1 MNGDAEWEDWSRRWH
16 GMPVSPGSL
25 EDRTAIPQR
34 PRKLLS
40 VVVIVLL
47 LAGVAWE
54 MFLEH
59 STGWAVVWLVAPV
72 AWVTLRRLAWRVAA
86 TAGEVTT
93 VYVKAI
99 AGWSRA
105 GVLISILGVAA
116 SVAIAARWIDHL
128 LRSTHSGTSS
138 LAGGGLLLAVAICS
152 MVLFL
157 RDALES
163 VRVLRFIA
171 VLRQEAKAGAGEA
184 GLRAIGSVRP
194 GGFRLGGRRRRS
206 SKKGAL

>member
-16 GMPVSPGSL
+16 GMPVSAGSL
-25 EDRTAIPQR
+25 EDCTVIPQR

-40 VVVIVLL
+40 VVMIVLL

-54 MFLEH
+54 IFLGH
-59 STGWAVVWLVAPV
+59 SPGWAVVWLVAPV
-72 AWVTLRRLAWRVAA
+72 AWVTLRCLAWRVAA
-86 TAGEVTT
+86 TAGEVTA
-93 VYVKAI
+93 VYAKAI

-105 GVLISILGVAA
+105 GVFISILGVAA

-128 LRSTHSGTSS
+128 SRSAHGGASS
-138 LAGGGLLLAVAICS
+138 LAGGGSLLAVAICS
-152 MVLFL
+152 MVLFS

-171 VLRQEAKAGAGEA
+171 VLKQEANAGAGEA
-184 GLRAIGSVRP
+184 GPSASWSARP

-206 SKKGAL
+206 SKKGAV